1 MSETLCKHIGIIM
14 DGNGR
19 WAKTRGFPRLEGH
32 RRGADNV
39 RKVVEMAGNAGIKYI
54 TLYSFSTENW
64 NRPKEEVDGLLSLLK
79 RFLPKEA
86 QALKKKNVRLEI
98 IGDIT
103 RFSDDLQK
111 CINDSVEITAECD
124 GIVMVLALNYGGR
137 DEIIRAVRQI
147 SAKGQEFTE
156 ENITKSLDTAHMP
169 DLDVIVRTSGENR
182 LSNFLL
188 WQSAYAELIFVE
200 RTWPDF
206 KQEDFDEVLSIF
218 AQRERRFGGL

>member
-111 CINDSVEITAECD
+111 CIHDSVEITAECD

>member
-1 MSETLCKHIGIIM
+1 MSKTLCKHIGVIM

-19 WAKTRGFPRLEGH
+19 WAKAHGFPRFEGH

-64 NRPKEEVDGLLSLLK
+64 NRPQEEVDGLLSLLK
-79 RFLPKEA
+79 RFLPREA

-98 IGDIT
+98 IGDVKK
-103 RFSDDLQK
+103 FSDELQK
-111 CINDSVEITAECD
+111 CIRKSVEITAECD
-124 GIVMVLALNYGGR
+124 GIVLVLALNYGGR
-137 DEIIRAVRQI
+137 DEIIRAVHKI
-147 SAKGQEFTE
+147 SARGQEFTE
-156 ENITKSLDTAHMP
+156 DNISKALDTGHMP
-169 DLDVIVRTSGENR
+169 DLDIIVRTSGEHR

-218 AQRERRFGGL
+218 AQRKRRFGRL